1 MKNKKTTQPAKTSK
15 SLPVALG
22 KSTKRDQM
30 EFVRLDRKVKKGIES
45 FVETGEAL
53 AIINAKKLWHAGGFN
68 SWEQYCKSVIGKS
81 KVHAHRLIRASQ
93 VVIEFRKNPEIQ
105 IIPVSESQVRPLLL
119 LAFEKEREF
128 AWNGAVFQATIKS
141 NNSENNN
148 IQPTAALVE
157 KMVQSVITNG
167 IDFDKEPTTKPVTKK
182 KNRKE
187 LVAQMRN
194 LLKNR
199 NSWDELEQLF
209 QEFEKLI

>member
-1 MKNKKTTQPAKTSK
+1 MKNKKTTQPAKPSK
-15 SLPVALG
+15 SLPVVLG

-30 EFVRLDRKVKKGIES
+30 EFARLDRTVKEGIES
-45 FVETGEAL
+45 FVTTGEAL
-53 AIINAKKLWHAGGFN
+53 AVIHAKKLWLAGGFS
-68 SWEQYCKSVIGKS
+68 SWEEYCHSVYFKS
-81 KVHAHRLIRASQ
+81 KTHAHRLIRASQ
-93 VVIEFRKNPEIQ
+93 VVIEFRENPEIQ
-105 IIPVSESQVRPLLL
+105 ILPVSESQVRPLLR
-119 LAFEKEREF
+119 LALEKEREF
-128 AWNGAVFQATIKS
+128 AWNGAVCQATTESKNS
-141 NNSENNN
+141 KNNY

-157 KMVQSVITNG
+157 KMVQSVLNNG

-194 LLKNR
+194 LLKKR